1 MNVSINGLGLIQEFE
16 GMKLDAYR
24 CPANIWTI
32 GIGHTRDVKEGDRI
46 TESQA
51 LDLLRED
58 IKWVENAINKHVQVR
73 INQNQYDAL
82 CSFIFNCGEGAF
94 SLSTLLRKLNAGD
107 YEGAANEFPRWNK
120 ANGKELPGLTRRRAA
135 EKALFLA

>member
-1 MNVSINGLGLIQEFE
+1 VNISTIGLGLIQEFE
-16 GMKLDAYR
+16 GCKLEAYR
-24 CPANIWTI
+24 CPANILTI
-32 GIGHTRDVKEGDRI
+32 GIGHTRGVKEGNKI

-58 IKWVENAINKHVQVR
+58 VRWVENAINKHVQVR

-94 SLSTLLRKLNAGD
+94 SLSTLLRKLNTGD
-107 YEGAANEFPRWNK
+107 YEGAANEFSRWNK

>member
-1 MNVSINGLGLIQEFE
+1 MNISTIGLGLIQEFE
-16 GMKLDAYR
+16 GCKLDAYK
-24 CPANIWTI
+24 CPAGIWTI
-32 GIGHTRDVKEGDRI
+32 GIGHTKDVKEGDKI
-46 TESQA
+46 TDSQA

-58 IKWVENAINKHVQVR
+58 VKWVENAINDHVKVK
-73 INQNQYDAL
+73 INQNQFDAL
-82 CSFIFNCGEGAF
+82 SAFIFNVGAGAF
-94 SLSTLLRKLNAGD
+94 SLSTLLKKLNAGD